1 MKSSYKKTLFILAGL
16 SIIGASFF
24 FSQSNIVKASVKEGK
39 KFGDWTVSC
48 LKDNNK
54 KPRCF
59 LVQQV
64 TITKDDKMQSVAAY
78 QIGYFGKDKKL
89 SMTQILPLGPNL
101 LLGTAIISSDQL
113 IAPGKFTTCTAEGC
127 YALAEIS
134 NQDLDNILSA
144 SNRLLV
150 GFISAEGK
158 QINLPISINGLKEG
172 LLSLK

>member
-1 MKSSYKKTLFILAGL
+1 MKSCYKKTLFIIAGL

-24 FSQSNIVKASVKEGK
+24 FSKSNIVEAAIKEGE

-48 LKDNNK
+48 VKDDK
-54 KPRCF
+54 KKQICF

-64 TITKDDKMQSVAAY
+64 TTTKDDKTQLVAAY

-101 LLGTAIISSDQL
+101 LLGTSIISSEKL
-113 IAPGKFTTCTAEGC
+113 IAPGKYTTCTAGGC

-134 NQDLDNILSA
+134 NQDLDTILS
-144 SNRLLV
+144 SPNNVL
-150 GFISAEGK
+150 GFISVEGK
-158 QINLPISINGLKEG
+158 QINLPISTKGLKEG
-172 LLSLK
+172 LISLK